1 MRKFNNKKLNW
12 YGNLGNIKFNLVN
25 DNVNIKINCSPIQFT
40 IIEFIINYLPMFNNK
55 KSDLINELKKYL
67 NIFTID
73 LENEIKILLDNN
85 LINII
90 KKRKILNIVT

>member
-1 MRKFNNKKLNW
+1 
-12 YGNLGNIKFNLVN
+12 
-25 DNVNIKINCSPIQFT
+25 
-40 IIEFIINYLPMFNNK
+40 MFNNK

-90 KKRKILNIVT
+90 KKKILNIVT